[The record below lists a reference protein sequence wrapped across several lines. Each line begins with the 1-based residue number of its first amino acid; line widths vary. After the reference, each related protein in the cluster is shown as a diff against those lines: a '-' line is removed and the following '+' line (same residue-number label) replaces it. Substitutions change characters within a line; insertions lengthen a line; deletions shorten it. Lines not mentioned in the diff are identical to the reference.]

1 MPPTVKISAFFDNKL
16 KKNSCTVQKFV
27 RYVGY
32 YPANRH
38 GLFSVTVSNLYPR
51 SIVPF
56 VPEFRAKVQKN
67 TLSGQKPPKKH
78 TQNAFFNT
86 FRFVMSN
93 LFRIFAA

>member
-1 MPPTVKISAFFDNKL
+1 MPPSVKITAFFDNKF

-27 RYVGY
+27 HYAGY

-56 VPEFRAKVQKN
+56 VPEFPHKSAKKCA
-67 TLSGQKPPKKH
+67 SHPKKH
-78 TQNAFFNT
+78 PKTH
-86 FRFVMSN
+86 RK
-93 LFRIFAA
+93 RIF